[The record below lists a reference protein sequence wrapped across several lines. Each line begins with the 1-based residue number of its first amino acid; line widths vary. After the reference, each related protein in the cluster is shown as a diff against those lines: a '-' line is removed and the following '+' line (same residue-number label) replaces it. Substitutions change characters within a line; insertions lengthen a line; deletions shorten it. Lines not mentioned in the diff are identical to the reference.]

1 LNGWNDRLRVAGAGL
16 VVALAPALAAGA
28 STDQG
33 IDPQVGS
40 GPPLPGLRDAQNEP
54 AIAVDAGA
62 LTRGIARPS
71 QPLAIG
77 ANEYFDQAPCGPGG
91 CTFVPGVGVSGIYF
105 SMDGGANW
113 TKQGQLKYV
122 GFTARAG
129 LPARA
134 GRIVTVPRF
143 AKLRA
148 SHGDPSLAFGPIPAG
163 RFDWANGSRL
173 YYATLAQRFKLP
185 EAGPQVIAVSRT
197 DRLTAAAAGTTSA
210 WLPPV
215 IVSNRTS
222 RDAYADKP
230 ALWADN
236 VASSPHFGAVYV
248 CWASYRSAREAEEGG
263 NASPIL
269 FSRSTDGGT
278 VWSTPITLSP
288 GTGGDERQGCA
299 IRTDSNGVVY
309 VVWEGSAGATNAIFL
324 TRSGDGGVTFSAAQA
339 VARVSDVGALDPVLR
354 ARGLEVRTFDGVLG
368 SRTNSWPSLDIANGA
383 PFGNDDEHERP
394 PDTIVL
400 AWADG
405 PLNQERA
412 LVTFSRDRGTT
423 WSRPANA
430 AAATAPPPFRLER
443 PDLPA
448 VAISPNGVTLYV
460 VYTAFHDPWQKALT
474 GPRRLGGVMR
484 SAKFSDFEARGQ
496 AATWREIRGA
506 VGDAR
511 ATASVSG
518 EERSLRSG
526 VAVEFIG
533 DYNSVVATNE
543 AGYAVW
549 FDPAGAKQCAAVNRF
564 RAGVLRA
571 PLKPPE
577 APNVRQACPRAF
589 GNGNLFGGVAS
600 PGD

>member
-1 LNGWNDRLRVAGAGL
+1 VRVTAAAFVVAFGAALVAGASADEG
-16 VVALAPALAAGA
+16 V
-28 STDQG
+28 
-33 IDPQVGS
+33 DPQVGS

-77 ANEYFDQAPCGPGG
+77 ANDYFDEAPCGTNG
-91 CTFVPGVGVSGIYF
+91 CTFVPGVGISGVYF
-105 SMDGGANW
+105 SSDGGTSW
-113 TKQGQLKYV
+113 TKQGQLRYA
-122 GFTARAG
+122 GFTARVG
-129 LPARA
+129 PPARA

-163 RFDWANGSRL
+163 TFNWSNGSRL

-185 EAGPQVIAVSRT
+185 DAAPQVIAVSRT
-197 DRLTAAAAGTTSA
+197 DRLSAAAGGTTSA

-215 IVSNRTS
+215 VVSNRTPG
-222 RDAYADKP
+222 DAYADKP

-236 VASSPHFGAVYV
+236 AASSPHFGSVYV
-248 CWASYRSAREAEEGG
+248 CWASYRSAREAEEGRSP
-263 NASPIL
+263 SPIL

-278 VWSTPITLSP
+278 VWSTPVVLSP
-288 GTGGDERQGCA
+288 GTGGDQRQGCA
-299 IRTDSNGVVY
+299 IRTDSKGVVY
-309 VVWEGSAGATNAIFL
+309 VVWEGSAGATNSIFL
-324 TRSGDGGVTFSAAQA
+324 TRSGDGGVNFAPARAATQ
-339 VARVSDVGALDPVLR
+339 VSDVGALDPALR

-383 PFGNDDEHERP
+383 PFGNDDKHEP
-394 PDTIVL
+394 APDTLVL

-405 PLNQERA
+405 RLNEERA
-412 LVTFSRDRGTT
+412 LVMFSHDRGTT

-430 AAATAPPPFRLER
+430 AAATAPTPFRVER

-448 VAISPNGVTLYV
+448 VAISPNGKTLYV
-460 VYTAFHDPWQKALT
+460 VYTAFHDPWQKSLT

-496 AATWREIRGA
+496 GATWSEIRGA

-518 EERSLRSG
+518 EERSLRAG

-533 DYNSVVATNE
+533 DYNSVVATNQ

-549 FDPAGAKQCAAVNRF
+549 FDSAGAKQCAAVNRL
-564 RAGVLRA
+564 RAGILRA
-571 PLKPPE
+571 PTKPLK
-577 APNVRQACPRAF
+577 APNIKQACPSAF
-589 GNGNLFGGVAS
+589 GNGNLFGGVALS
-600 PGD
+600 GD